1 MCSIKFDSTTHM
13 YTRDN
18 IFAKNQRINSFQLSK
33 LHTFEVAARH
43 CSFSLAAEELSMT
56 PSAIS
61 HRINKL
67 EEELGIA
74 LFTRSHRKITLTE
87 EGERIYLALN
97 RTLNELNQE
106 VMEVRN
112 GEVSG
117 ELTIYS
123 RPSFAQCWLVPRL
136 YLFKQKHPSIELN
149 ILTGNENVNFQG
161 YGIDAAIYFD
171 EQIPEKLWSKEL
183 MSEEIIP
190 VCTQAYAEQ
199 FNLFEKPVNLVNAT
213 LLHDNQAWDYNSHHD
228 EWTLWAKQNGITD
241 IDAIPSISF
250 DRSDLAVSAAMH
262 NAGVAIGRLS
272 LVEKRLKSGELIT
285 PFKNQTLQCK
295 QKYYVVTANE
305 KHSRKLELFIAW
317 LNQQVGNI

>member
-1 MCSIKFDSTTHM
+1 M

-43 CSFSLAAEELSMT
+43 SSFSLAAEELSMT

-112 GEVSG
+112 G
-117 ELTIYS
+117 
-123 RPSFAQCWLVPRL
+123 
-136 YLFKQKHPSIELN
+136 
-149 ILTGNENVNFQG
+149 
-161 YGIDAAIYFD
+161 
-171 EQIPEKLWSKEL
+171 
-183 MSEEIIP
+183 
-190 VCTQAYAEQ
+190 
-199 FNLFEKPVNLVNAT
+199 
-213 LLHDNQAWDYNSHHD
+213 
-228 EWTLWAKQNGITD
+228 
-241 IDAIPSISF
+241 
-250 DRSDLAVSAAMH
+250 
-262 NAGVAIGRLS
+262 
-272 LVEKRLKSGELIT
+272 
-285 PFKNQTLQCK
+285 
-295 QKYYVVTANE
+295 
-305 KHSRKLELFIAW
+305 
-317 LNQQVGNI
+317 

>member
-1 MCSIKFDSTTHM
+1 M
-13 YTRDN
+13 
-18 IFAKNQRINSFQLSK
+18 
-33 LHTFEVAARH
+33 
-43 CSFSLAAEELSMT
+43 
-56 PSAIS
+56 
-61 HRINKL
+61 
-67 EEELGIA
+67 
-74 LFTRSHRKITLTE
+74 
-87 EGERIYLALN
+87 
-97 RTLNELNQE
+97 
-106 VMEVRN
+106 
-112 GEVSG
+112 
-117 ELTIYS
+117 
-123 RPSFAQCWLVPRL
+123 

-199 FNLFEKPVNLVNAT
+199 FNLFEQPANLVNAT

-228 EWTLWAKQNGITD
+228 EWTLWAKENGITD

-285 PFKNQTLQCK
+285 PFRAC
-295 QKYYVVTANE
+295 
-305 KHSRKLELFIAW
+305 
-317 LNQQVGNI
+317 

>member
-1 MCSIKFDSTTHM
+1 
-13 YTRDN
+13 
-18 IFAKNQRINSFQLSK
+18 
-33 LHTFEVAARH
+33 
-43 CSFSLAAEELSMT
+43 MT

-161 YGIDAAIYFD
+161 YGIDAR
-171 EQIPEKLWSKEL
+171 
-183 MSEEIIP
+183 
-190 VCTQAYAEQ
+190 
-199 FNLFEKPVNLVNAT
+199 
-213 LLHDNQAWDYNSHHD
+213 
-228 EWTLWAKQNGITD
+228 
-241 IDAIPSISF
+241 SISM
-250 DRSDLAVSAAMH
+250 SKCQKSC
-262 NAGVAIGRLS
+262 GRKIDERRDNPGL
-272 LVEKRLKSGELIT
+272 
-285 PFKNQTLQCK
+285 
-295 QKYYVVTANE
+295 
-305 KHSRKLELFIAW
+305 HS
-317 LNQQVGNI
+317 NICRTI

>member
-1 MCSIKFDSTTHM
+1 M
-13 YTRDN
+13 
-18 IFAKNQRINSFQLSK
+18 
-33 LHTFEVAARH
+33 
-43 CSFSLAAEELSMT
+43 
-56 PSAIS
+56 
-61 HRINKL
+61 
-67 EEELGIA
+67 
-74 LFTRSHRKITLTE
+74 FTRSHRKITLTE

-171 EQIPEKLWSKEL
+171 EQMPEKLWSKEL

-190 VCTQAYAEQ
+190 VCTQTYAEQ
-199 FNLFEKPVNLVNAT
+199 FNLFEKPANLVNAT

-305 KHSRKLELFIAW
+305 KHSRKLELFISW
-317 LNQQVGNI
+317 LIEQISITRI